1 METLEVQT
9 KSTPAI
15 EMMSA
20 WSAEQAKVKDGER
33 KDEKVPKPK
42 EDTNT
47 KFNQKEK
54 EQMAFEIADAMNQ
67 VVKALNTRLTFQVDE
82 STGRLIVKVIDSET
96 GEVRRQIPPEDM
108 LRLVEKM
115 KSMVG
120 MLFNQ
125 EV

>member
-1 METLEVQT
+1 METLEVQI

-42 EDTNT
+42 EDINT

-54 EQMAFEIADAMNQ
+54 ERMAFEIADSMNK
-67 VVKALNTRLTFQVDE
+67 VAKALNTRLTFQVDE

-96 GEVRRQIPPEDM
+96 GEVRRQIPPEEM
-108 LRLVEKM
+108 VRLVEKM

-125 EV
+125 EA

>member
-1 METLEVQT
+1 METLEVQI

-42 EDTNT
+42 EDINT

-54 EQMAFEIADAMNQ
+54 ERMAFEIVNAMNQ
-67 VVKALNTRLTFQVDE
+67 VAKALNTRLTFQVDE

-96 GEVRRQIPPEDM
+96 GEVRRQIPPEEM
-108 LRLVEKM
+108 VRLVEKM

-125 EV
+125 EA